1 MITRGYKNWA
11 RLAAVGAAAAMVVG
25 CGDDPVTPAV
35 VLPAGAVVQGP
46 VEGAVVFADQV
57 NAGTVGV
64 LDDAEKPYSATTG
77 ADGTFQIS
85 AVPPYAYELISVGG
99 VDKITNR
106 PAITMR
112 AEGGTGGSAVTTNVL
127 TPLTTL
133 VALTPPAQRDAMKQ
147 TIAALGVDYNAKI
160 DEGITPAAA
169 ALVKAVTTTVS
180 QVVAVLNS
188 AAGGTETAQAI
199 PTTAVK
205 AVQTELLTQLAANLA
220 GKTAAD
226 LNSAAEIAAI
236 TQTATTTAITA
247 LAADSNKAG
256 GLTVTATAATL
267 AAQVSTSVSNVVTAI
282 ETAAGGSLSTE
293 ASSIKAEATIV
304 DNVLVATIQQST
316 SDVATEAVV
325 TAANVTAAPPPN
337 KAPTITGS
345 PSASGSVGVAF
356 TYTPTVA
363 DEDSG
368 DILTLSITGVKA
380 IPPGLTFNPTTGV
393 ISGTPTAAGTGAY
406 TIRVSDGVASAQL
419 SVTLTFTRVTG
430 ATGATF

>member
-1 MITRGYKNWA
+1 MRKVGLKAWA
-11 RLAAVGAAAAMVVG
+11 RWTMVAAAAAMVVG
-25 CGDDPVTPAV
+25 CGDDPVPVV

-46 VEGAVVFADQV
+46 VEGAIVFADQV

-85 AVPPYAYELISVGG
+85 SVPPYAYELVSVGG

-112 AEGGTGGSAVTTNVL
+112 AEGGAGGSAVTTNVL

-133 VALTPPAQRDAMKQ
+133 VAVTPPAQREAMKQ
-147 TIAALGVDYNAKI
+147 TIAALGVDYKAKI

-169 ALVKAVTTTVS
+169 ALVKAVTTTAS

-188 AAGGTETAQAI
+188 AAGGSEAVQKI

-205 AVQTELLTQLAANLA
+205 AVQTELLTQLASNLA

-226 LNSAAEIAAI
+226 LDSPAKVAAVTE
-236 TQTATTTAITA
+236 TATTTAVTRLVSGEA
-247 LAADSNKAG
+247 PAG
-256 GLTVTATAATL
+256 GLTVAATAATI
-267 AAQVSTSVSNVVTAI
+267 ATQVATSVSDVVTAI
-282 ETAAGGSLSTE
+282 QTTAGGTLGTD
-293 ASSIKAEATIV
+293 ATSIKAEAV
-304 DNVLVATIQQST
+304 VVADAVAAIQEST
-316 SDVATEAVV
+316 SDAATTAAV
-325 TAANVTAAPPPN
+325 TAADVVVPPPPN
-337 KAPTITGS
+337 QAPTITGAA
-345 PSASGSVGVAF
+345 SASGSVGVAF

-363 DEDSG
+363 DADSS
-368 DILTLSITGVKA
+368 DILTLSITGSKA

-393 ISGTPTAAGTGAY
+393 ISGTPTAAGTGTY
-406 TIRVSDGVASAQL
+406 TISVSDGVESASPPL
-419 SVTLTFTRVTG
+419 TVTLTFTRVTG

>member
-11 RLAAVGAAAAMVVG
+11 RLAAVAAAAAAVVG
-25 CGDDPVTPAV
+25 CGDDPVPVV

-77 ADGTFQIS
+77 SDGTFQIS
-85 AVPPYAYELISVGG
+85 AVPPYVYELISVGG
-99 VDKITNR
+99 IDKITNR

-112 AEGGTGGSAVTTNVL
+112 AEGGTGGSAITTNVL

-147 TIAALGVDYNAKI
+147 TIAALGVDYKAKI

-169 ALVKAVTTTVS
+169 ALVKAVTTTAS

-188 AAGGTETAQAI
+188 AAGGTETTQAI

-205 AVQTELLTQLAANLA
+205 AVQTEVLTQLAANLA

-226 LNSAAEIAAI
+226 LNSAAEIAAV

-247 LAADSNKAG
+247 LSADTTKAG
-256 GLTVTATAATL
+256 GLTVTATAAAV
-267 AAQVSTSVSNVVTAI
+267 AAEVSTSVSNVVTAI
-282 ETAAGGSLSTE
+282 AATAGGSLATD
-293 ASSIKAEATIV
+293 ASSIKAEATVV
-304 DNVLVATIQQST
+304 DAGAVATIQQST
-316 SDVATEAVV
+316 SNATTAAVV
-325 TAANVTAAPPPN
+325 TAASVTAVLPSN
-337 KAPTITGS
+337 KAPTITGAS
-345 PSASGSVGVAF
+345 SASGSVGVAF

-363 DEDSG
+363 DEDAG
-368 DILTLSITGVKA
+368 DILTLSITGAKA
-380 IPPGLTFNPTTGV
+380 IPPGLTFNPATGV
-393 ISGTPTAAGTGAY
+393 ISGTPTAAGTGTY
-406 TIRVSDGVASAQL
+406 KIRVTDGVASDEL
-419 SVTLTFTRVTG
+419 TVTLTFTRVTG
-430 ATGATF
+430 STGATF